1 MEINKNE
8 LRMYSM
14 VGERKTFGLAI
25 DKFAPEM
32 DKLFVMSGD
41 LKSSSGLDNF
51 TKNHPDKYLSP
62 GIAEQNMVGIAS
74 GLSTEGYVPFITSFS
89 PFITGRC
96 YDQIRMNLGEMHH
109 NVKLIGLAA
118 GVGVGMQ
125 GNSHFG
131 LDDVALMRAVPGM
144 TIITPADGLEVI
156 KAVEAIYKFEGP
168 VYLRLIGEG
177 NTPIIN
183 EDEYEFTIGKAI
195 TLREG
200 EDIALIASGTMVH
213 VMLKVA
219 ELFAEEGISCKV
231 INMHTVKPLDVTAV
245 KKCMKCKI
253 VVTAEEANVI
263 GGLSSAVAE
272 VLSQEGNA
280 PKQMMF
286 GIHDCFPKAGSY
298 PNMMEE
304 LGLTPEAIYKS
315 IKTQLNY

>member
-8 LRMYSM
+8 LRIYSM
-14 VGERKTFGLAI
+14 VGERKTFGMAI
-25 DKFAPEM
+25 DKFASDM
-32 DKLFVMSGD
+32 DRLFVMSCD

-51 TKNHPDKYLSP
+51 TKNYPDKYLSP

-74 GLSTEGYVPFITSFS
+74 GLSTEGYVPFITSFT

-125 GNSHFG
+125 GNSHYG

-144 TIITPADGLEVI
+144 TIITPADGLEVV
-156 KAVEAIYKFEGP
+156 KAVEAIYKFNGP

-183 EDEYEFTIGKAI
+183 NEDYEFVIGKAI

-213 VMLKVA
+213 VMHKVA
-219 ELFAEEGISCKV
+219 DKFVEEGISCKV
-231 INMHTVKPLDVTAV
+231 INIHTVKPLDIDAV
-245 KKCMKCKI
+245 KKCMNCKLI
-253 VVTAEEANVI
+253 VTAEEANVI

-286 GIHDCFPKAGSY
+286 GIQDCFPKAGSY
-298 PNMMEE
+298 QTMMEE
-304 LGLTPEAIYKS
+304 LGLTPDAIFES
-315 IKTQLNY
+315 IKNKLNN